1 MNTAQHVDINS
12 GLDFERARERLNN
25 AAGAA
30 FRTYTAAKQRPT
42 ASLEEVTD
50 ALEHYQAL
58 QRKAKGLRRTDAEA
72 IAAALS
78 DAH

>member
-1 MNTAQHVDINS
+1 MNTAHHVDINT

-25 AAGAA
+25 AAAAA
-30 FRTYTAAKQRPT
+30 FRTYTITKKRPT

-50 ALEHYQAL
+50 ALDAYQAL
-58 QRKAKGLRRTDAEA
+58 QRKAKGLRRTDAAA

-78 DAH
+78 EAH